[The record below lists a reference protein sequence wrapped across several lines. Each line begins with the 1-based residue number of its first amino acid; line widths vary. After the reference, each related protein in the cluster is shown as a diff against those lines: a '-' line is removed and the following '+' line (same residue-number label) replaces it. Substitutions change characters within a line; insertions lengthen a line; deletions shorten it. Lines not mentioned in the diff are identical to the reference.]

1 VRVVIADD
9 ELLLREGV
17 ARLLADAGID
27 VVATVETADKLLER
41 VARLKPD
48 VALVDIR
55 MPPTHRDEGIVAA
68 REIRAT
74 HPEIGVLVLSHYLE
88 STYALRLLED
98 QPERCGY
105 LLKERVSDV
114 AVLVD
119 ALRRIAEGECVIDP
133 TIVKQLLQKH
143 RDAGPL
149 DTLTERERDVLAAMA
164 EGHSNEAIAGRLY
177 LAPKTVE
184 ANIHRVL
191 QKLDISESPE
201 SNRRVL
207 AVLTYLRS
215 A

>member
-1 VRVVIADD
+1 VRVVIAED
-9 ELLLREGV
+9 ELLLRQGV
-17 ARLLADAGID
+17 ARLLDDAGID
-27 VVATVETADKLLER
+27 VAAAVARADALLECIAR
-41 VARLKPD
+41 VKPD

-55 MPPTHRDEGIVAA
+55 MPPTYRDEGIVAA

-74 HPEIGVLVLSHYLE
+74 YPETGVLVLSHYLE
-88 STYALRLLED
+88 SAYALRLLED
-98 QPERCGY
+98 QTERCGY
-105 LLKERVSDV
+105 LLKDRISDV

-119 ALRRIAEGECVIDP
+119 ALKRIAEGECVVDP
-133 TIVKQLLQKH
+133 TIVRQLLGKP
-143 RDAGPL
+143 RDSGPL
-149 DTLTERERDVLAAMA
+149 DTLTEREREVLAAMA
-164 EGHSNEAIAGRLY
+164 EGYSNEAIAHRLY

-191 QKLDISESPE
+191 QKLDISESPD

>member
-1 VRVVIADD
+1 MRVVIADD
-9 ELLLREGV
+9 ELLLRQGV

-27 VVATVETADKLLER
+27 VVATVENADALLER
-41 VARLKPD
+41 VARVKPD

-55 MPPTHRDEGIVAA
+55 MPPNHRDEGIVAA

-88 STYALRLLED
+88 STYAVRLLED

-119 ALRRIAEGECVIDP
+119 ALKRIAEGECVIDP
-133 TIVKQLLQKH
+133 TIVKQLLRKH

-164 EGHSNEAIAGRLY
+164 EGHSNEAIARRLY

>member
-17 ARLLADAGID
+17 ARLLAEAGID
-27 VVATVETADKLLER
+27 VVASVENADALVER

-74 HPEIGVLVLSHYLE
+74 HPETGVLVLSHYLE
-88 STYALRLLED
+88 SIYAARLLED
-98 QPERCGY
+98 HPGRCGY
-105 LLKERVSDV
+105 LLKDRVSDV

-133 TIVKQLLQKH
+133 TIVHQLLHKR

-149 DTLTERERDVLAAMA
+149 DTLTQRERDVLEAMA
-164 EGHSNEAIAGRLY
+164 EGYSNEAIAARLF
-177 LAPKTVE
+177 LSTKTVE
-184 ANIHRVL
+184 ANIHRL
-191 QKLDISESPE
+191 LRKLDIAASPE
-201 SNRRVL
+201 GNRRVL
-207 AVLTYLRS
+207 AVLTYLRC

>member
-9 ELLLREGV
+9 ELLLRQGV
-17 ARLLADAGID
+17 ARLLSDAGID
-27 VVATVETADKLLER
+27 VVATVDTADALLER
-41 VARLKPD
+41 VARARPD
-48 VALVDIR
+48 VALVDVR

-68 REIRAT
+68 REIRAN
-74 HPEIGVLVLSHYLE
+74 HPEVGVLVLSHYLE

-105 LLKERVSDV
+105 LLKERVSDI

-119 ALRRIAEGECVIDP
+119 ALRRIVEGECVIDP
-133 TIVKQLLQKH
+133 TIVKQLLGKP
-143 RDAGPL
+143 REAGPL

-164 EGHSNEAIAGRLY
+164 EGYTNEAIARRLF
-177 LAPKTVE
+177 LSPKTVE
-184 ANIHRVL
+184 ANIHRL
-191 QKLDISESPE
+191 LRKLDLTESPD

>member
-1 VRVVIADD
+1 MRVVIAED
-9 ELLLREGV
+9 ELLLRQGV
-17 ARLLADAGID
+17 ARLLEDTGIE
-27 VVATVETADKLLER
+27 VVATVETAEALLES
-41 VARLKPD
+41 VARTKPD
-48 VALVDIR
+48 VALVDVR
-55 MPPTHRDEGIVAA
+55 MPPTQRDEGIVAA

-74 HPEIGVLVLSHYLE
+74 FPGTGVLVLSHYLE

-98 QPERCGY
+98 QPGRCGY

-119 ALRRIAEGECVIDP
+119 ALGRIAEGECVIDP
-133 TIVKQLLQKH
+133 TIVRQLLRKP
-143 RDAGPL
+143 RDSGPL

-164 EGHSNEAIAGRLY
+164 EGYSNEAIAQRLY

-191 QKLDISESPE
+191 QKLDIGGSPD

>member
-17 ARLLADAGID
+17 ARLLSDAGID
-27 VVATVETADKLLER
+27 TAAKVGSADALLSA
-41 VARLKPD
+41 VARTRPD
-48 VALVDIR
+48 VVLVDIR
-55 MPPTHRDEGIVAA
+55 MPPGHRDEGLVAA

-74 HPEIGVLVLSHYLE
+74 YPETGVLVLSHYVE

-133 TIVKQLLQKH
+133 TIVKQLLGKP
-143 RDAGPL
+143 RDPGPL
-149 DTLTERERDVLAAMA
+149 DALTEREHDVLAAMA
-164 EGHSNEAIAGRLY
+164 EGFSNEAIAQRLY

-191 QKLDISESPE
+191 QKLDITESPD

>member
-1 VRVVIADD
+1 MRVVIAED
-9 ELLLREGV
+9 ELLLRQGI
-17 ARLLADAGID
+17 ARLLEDAGID
-27 VVATVETADKLLER
+27 VVATVETREALLER
-41 VARLKPD
+41 VAATKPD
-48 VALVDIR
+48 VALVDVR

-68 REIRAT
+68 REIRAKY
-74 HPEIGVLVLSHYLE
+74 PETGVLVLSHYLE

-98 QPERCGY
+98 HPERCGY

-114 AVLVD
+114 ALLVD
-119 ALRRIAEGECVIDP
+119 ALGRIAEGECVIDP
-133 TIVKQLLQKH
+133 TIVKQLLRKP
-143 RDAGPL
+143 RDSGPL

-164 EGHSNEAIAGRLY
+164 EGYSNEAIAHRLY

-191 QKLDISESPE
+191 QKLDVGESPD

>member
-27 VVATVETADKLLER
+27 VVATVETADALRER

-74 HPEIGVLVLSHYLE
+74 HPETGVLVLSHYLE

>member
-1 VRVVIADD
+1 MRVVIAED
-9 ELLLREGV
+9 EALLRQGI
-17 ARLLADAGID
+17 ARLLQDAGID
-27 VVATVETADKLLER
+27 VTATVETPDALLES
-41 VARLKPD
+41 VARAKPD

-74 HPEIGVLVLSHYLE
+74 HPETGVLVLSQYLE
-88 STYALRLLED
+88 STYALRLLD
-98 QPERCGY
+98 DHPERCGY

-114 AVLVD
+114 TVLID
-119 ALRRIAEGECVIDP
+119 ALKRISEGECVIDP
-133 TIVKQLLQKH
+133 TIVRQLLHKP
-143 RDAGPL
+143 RDPGPL

-164 EGHSNEAIAGRLY
+164 EGRSNEAIARTLY
-177 LAPKTVE
+177 IAPKTVE
-184 ANIHRVL
+184 ANIHRLL

-201 SNRRVL
+201 GNRRVL

>member
-1 VRVVIADD
+1 VRVVIAED
-9 ELLLREGV
+9 ELLLRQGV
-17 ARLLADAGID
+17 ARLLDDAGID
-27 VVATVETADKLLER
+27 VAAAVGKADTLLDCIAR
-41 VARLKPD
+41 VKPD

-55 MPPTHRDEGIVAA
+55 MPPTYRDEGIVAA

-74 HPEIGVLVLSHYLE
+74 YPEMGVLVLSHYLE
-88 STYALRLLED
+88 STYALRLLEA
-98 QPERCGY
+98 QTERCGY
-105 LLKERVSDV
+105 LLKDRVSDV
-114 AVLVD
+114 AILVD
-119 ALRRIAEGECVIDP
+119 ALKRIADGECVVDP
-133 TIVKQLLQKH
+133 TIVRHLLGKP
-143 RDAGPL
+143 RDSGPL

-164 EGHSNEAIAGRLY
+164 EGYSNEAIAHRLY

-191 QKLDISESPE
+191 QKLDISESPD

>member
-1 VRVVIADD
+1 MRVVIAED

-27 VVATVETADKLLER
+27 VVATVETADALIDR
-41 VARLKPD
+41 VERLKPD

-74 HPEIGVLVLSHYLE
+74 HPKTGVLVLSHYLE
-88 STYALRLLED
+88 STYAVRLLED

-114 AVLVD
+114 AVLLD

-133 TIVKQLLQKH
+133 TIVKQLLRKP
-143 RDAGPL
+143 RDSGPL
-149 DTLTERERDVLAAMA
+149 DTLTEREREVLAAMA
-164 EGHSNEAIAGRLY
+164 EGHSNDAIARKLY

-191 QKLDISESPE
+191 QKLGITESLG

>member
-27 VVATVETADKLLER
+27 VVATVDNSEALLER

-74 HPEIGVLVLSHYLE
+74 HPETGVLVLSHYLE
-88 STYALRLLED
+88 SVYALRLLED
-98 QPERCGY
+98 HPEGCGY
-105 LLKERVSDV
+105 LLKDRVSDV

-119 ALRRIAEGECVIDP
+119 GLTRIAEGECVIDP
-133 TIVKQLLQKH
+133 TIVNQLLHKP
-143 RDAGPL
+143 RDTGPL
-149 DTLTERERDVLAAMA
+149 DTLTERERDVLEAMA
-164 EGHSNEAIAGRLY
+164 EGYSNEAIAGRLF
-177 LAPKTVE
+177 LSTKTVE
-184 ANIHRVL
+184 ANIHRLL
-191 QKLDISESPE
+191 QKLDIAATGEG
-201 SNRRVL
+201 NRRVL

-215 A
+215 T

>member
-1 VRVVIADD
+1 MRVVIAED
-9 ELLLREGV
+9 ELLLRQGL
-17 ARLLADAGID
+17 ARLLDDAGID
-27 VVATVETADKLLER
+27 VAAAVETADALLER
-41 VARLKPD
+41 VARVKPD

-55 MPPTHRDEGIVAA
+55 MPPTHRDEGILAA

-74 HPEIGVLVLSHYLE
+74 HPETGVLVLSHYLE
-88 STYALRLLED
+88 STYALRLLEE
-98 QPERCGY
+98 QTERCGY
-105 LLKERVSDV
+105 LLKDRVSDV

-133 TIVKQLLQKH
+133 TIVKQLVHKP

-149 DTLTERERDVLAAMA
+149 DTLSERERDVLAAMA
-164 EGHSNEAIAGRLY
+164 EGCSNEAIAHRLY

-191 QKLDISESPE
+191 QKLDISESPD

>member
-1 VRVVIADD
+1 VRVVIAED
-9 ELLLREGV
+9 ELLLRQGV
-17 ARLLADAGID
+17 ARLLDDAGID
-27 VVATVETADKLLER
+27 VAAAVGKADTLLDCIAR
-41 VARLKPD
+41 VKPD

-55 MPPTHRDEGIVAA
+55 MPPTYRDEGIVAA

-74 HPEIGVLVLSHYLE
+74 YPEMGVLVLSHYLE

-98 QPERCGY
+98 QTERCGY
-105 LLKERVSDV
+105 LLKDRVSDV

-119 ALRRIAEGECVIDP
+119 ALKRIAEGECVVDP
-133 TIVKQLLQKH
+133 TIVRQLLGKP
-143 RDAGPL
+143 RDSGPL

-164 EGHSNEAIAGRLY
+164 EGYSNEAIAQRLY

-191 QKLDISESPE
+191 QKLDISESPD

>member
-1 VRVVIADD
+1 MRVVIAED
-9 ELLLREGV
+9 ELLLRQGV
-17 ARLLADAGID
+17 ARLLEDTGIE
-27 VVATVETADKLLER
+27 VVATVETAEALLES
-41 VARLKPD
+41 VARTKPD
-48 VALVDIR
+48 VALVDVR
-55 MPPTHRDEGIVAA
+55 MPPTQRDEGIVAA

-74 HPEIGVLVLSHYLE
+74 FPGTGVLVLSHYLE

-98 QPERCGY
+98 QPGRCGY

-119 ALRRIAEGECVIDP
+119 ALGRIAEGECVIDP
-133 TIVKQLLQKH
+133 TIVRQLLRKP
-143 RDAGPL
+143 RDSGPL

-164 EGHSNEAIAGRLY
+164 EGYSNEAIAQRLY

-191 QKLDISESPE
+191 QKLDIGESPD